1 MRRLGPIVL
10 LAAALAASCKNVSPP
25 GAFFDT
31 EPPGA
36 EVIVDG
42 QPSGFVTPCLIRLD
56 GGKRYVRLELPGY
69 EPRQVL
75 LEPADR
81 KARVPW
87 RDGAVAPNGLRTVFA
102 LESEDIW
109 VPYRIDD
116 SPSPRRIFL
125 RLEPVARSESIA
137 TP

>member
-1 MRRLGPIVL
+1 MEDLATLQWYLKRRRQR
-10 LAAALAASCKNVSPP
+10 KR
-25 GAFFDT
+25 FD
-31 EPPGA
+31 P
-36 EVIVDG
+36 D
-42 QPSGFVTPCLIRLD
+42 QYS
-56 GGKRYVRLELPGY
+56 LELPGY

-125 RLEPVARSESIA
+125 RLEPVPRSESIA